1 MGYVIGI
8 AAIIILGLIVTILIL
23 NKSKKKIAKEKDQ
36 AIKDATIAEKKLN
49 TVKAEVDKVLDY
61 NTEDKERK
69 KVIDQHVKILKESK
83 DTKGVVNE
91 MENIRMDIYDILAT
105 L

>member
-36 AIKDATIAEKKLN
+36 AIKDATIAEKKLD